1 MKKLFY
7 LLLPIIL
14 LSTAC
19 ESQFDEDKQLM
30 LDYFADNNIDAEV
43 TEEGVYYMIETEGTG
58 DRPLSSSTVTVNYE
72 GSLLDGSIFDSSFE
86 RGTPST
92 FGLWEVIKGWQIG
105 IPLFKEGG
113 EGYLYIPSELAYG
126 GSARPGIPSNSVLI
140 FKIEL
145 IDVE

>member
-58 DRPLSSSTVTVNYE
+58 DRPLSNSTVTVNYE
-72 GSLLDGSIFDSSFE
+72 GYLLDGSIFDSSFE

-92 FGLWEVIKGWQIG
+92 FGLWQVIQGWQIG

>member
-1 MKKLFY
+1 MKKVFY

-92 FGLWEVIKGWQIG
+92 FGLWQVIQGWQIG

-126 GSARPGIPSNSVLI
+126 GSARSGIPSNSVLI